1 VLLVA
6 VAGVALLLAAAIAAV
21 GIYLRVRVETS
32 TAADAAALAAA
43 PVTFMPFGARG
54 GPTDEAARF
63 ASLNGAELVSC
74 DCPPDP
80 SWETR
85 TVTVVVARAVA
96 IWPVG
101 RLVVTAESRAEFVP
115 TALLG
120 P

>member
-1 VLLVA
+1 VA
-6 VAGVALLLAAAIAAV
+6 VAGVALLLASAIAAV
-21 GIYLRVRVETS
+21 GVYLRVRVEAA

-54 GPTDEAARF
+54 TPTEEAARF
-63 ASLNGAELVSC
+63 ASVNGADLVSC
-74 DCPPDP
+74 DCPLDP

-85 TVTVVVARAVA
+85 TVTVVVAIPVT

-101 RLVVTAESRAEFVP
+101 RSVVTAESRAEFVP

-120 P
+120 GG